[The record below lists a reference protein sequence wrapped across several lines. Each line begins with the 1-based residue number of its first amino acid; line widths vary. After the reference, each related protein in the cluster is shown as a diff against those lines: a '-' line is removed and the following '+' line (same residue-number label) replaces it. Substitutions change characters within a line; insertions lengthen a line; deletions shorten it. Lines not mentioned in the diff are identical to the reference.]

1 MHTEIILGRT
11 HADKR
16 VRGQG
21 AELCSAAICQVAN
34 SALRRRRVAS
44 FLKIAGTLPHLQ
56 DAARHADN
64 TSLADERRLANA

>member
-1 MHTEIILGRT
+1 MRTKIILGRT

-21 AELCSAAICQVAN
+21 AELGSAAICQVAN

-44 FLKIAGTLPHLQ
+44 FLKLAGTLPHLQ
-56 DAARHADN
+56 DGARHADN
-64 TSLADERRLANA
+64 TSLADAKRTHR